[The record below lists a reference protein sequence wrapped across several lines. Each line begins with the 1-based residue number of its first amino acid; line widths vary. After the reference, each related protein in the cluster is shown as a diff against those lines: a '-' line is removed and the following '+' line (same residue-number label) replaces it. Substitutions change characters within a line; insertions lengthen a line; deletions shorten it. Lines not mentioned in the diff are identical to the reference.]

1 MGFPFRAG
9 HARQS
14 GRSQRVTH
22 FHPLPHFDFD
32 MVLKWELE
40 CVELEWQARI
50 FRRMPKDRLQSPVA
64 TLTREFGT
72 TLPSAMASTGSSQ
85 GAGMSAPT

>member
-1 MGFPFRAG
+1 MPGTPDYPVGPNESPIFIRCPTSTLG
-9 HARQS
+9 
-14 GRSQRVTH
+14 
-22 FHPLPHFDFD
+22 
-32 MVLKWELE
+32 MVLKWELK

-50 FRRMPKDRLQSPVA
+50 FRRMPKDHLQSPVT